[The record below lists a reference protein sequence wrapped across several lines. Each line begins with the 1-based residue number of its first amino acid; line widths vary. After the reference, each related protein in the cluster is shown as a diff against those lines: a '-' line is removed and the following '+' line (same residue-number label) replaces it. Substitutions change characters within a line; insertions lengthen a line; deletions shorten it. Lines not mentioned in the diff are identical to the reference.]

1 MVSEATI
8 EAYKAMA
15 KDSECPSVETQ
26 IRENLERTCDKFAGN
41 EDKLDRCIEYL
52 TECAREIRN
61 GKSGDVPDEVC
72 FRICRDYFND
82 EIWKQEDAE
91 KAERDAKAKERAEKA
106 EAEERAR
113 LAAEKKAK
121 DKKGKKAKPRKE
133 KPKEE
138 KAPKCARCG
147 TEVLELEKGLC
158 PACHALLHPAQE
170 PVEPAPENAEPEK
183 EKFPICRVC
192 GKEFINLFKDGM
204 CVDCY
209 EKKPMDAEKSAPA
222 HAAKIQP
229 EPGQLN
235 FFDLMGV

>member
-1 MVSEATI
+1 MVNEATI

-15 KDSECPSVETQ
+15 KDSECPSMETQ

-41 EDKLDRCIEYL
+41 EDKLDRCISYL
-52 TECAREIRN
+52 EECASEILE
-61 GKSGDVPDEVC
+61 GKNGDVPDEVC

-82 EIWKQEDAE
+82 EIWKKEDEEEA
-91 KAERDAKAKERAEKA
+91 REKA

-121 DKKGKKAKPRKE
+121 AKKGKKAKNKAENAKTEPIAPR
-133 KPKEE
+133 
-138 KAPKCARCG
+138 AA
-147 TEVLELEKGLC
+147 
-158 PACHALLHPAQE
+158 E
-170 PVEPAPENAEPEK
+170 PVEPAPEKAEPEK

-222 HAAKIQP
+222 HAAEIQP
-229 EPGQLN
+229 EPDQLD
-235 FFDLMGV
+235 FLSLMGV

>member
-1 MVSEATI
+1 MVSEETI

-15 KDSECPSVETQ
+15 KDSECPSMETQ

-41 EDKLDRCIEYL
+41 EDKCERCLLYL
-52 TECAREIRN
+52 EECASEILE
-61 GKSGDVPDEVC
+61 GKNGDVPDEVC

-82 EIWKQEDAE
+82 EIWKKEDEEEAR
-91 KAERDAKAKERAEKA
+91 KKA

-133 KPKEE
+133 KPEEE
-138 KAPKCARCG
+138 KASKCARCG

-158 PACHALLHPAQE
+158 PACHALMHPAPE
-170 PVEPAPENAEPEK
+170 PVEPAPEKAEPEK

-204 CVDCY
+204 CVDCN
-209 EKKPMDAEKSAPA
+209 EKKSMDAEKSAPA
-222 HAAKIQP
+222 HAAKFQP
-229 EPGQLN
+229 EPDQLN
-235 FFDLMGV
+235 FFDMLGA

>member
-15 KDSECPSVETQ
+15 KDSECPSMETQ

-41 EDKLDRCIEYL
+41 EDKFERCLSYL
-52 TECAREIRN
+52 EECASEILE
-61 GKSGDVPDEVC
+61 GKNGDVPDEVC

-82 EIWKQEDAE
+82 EIWKKEDEEEAR
-91 KAERDAKAKERAEKA
+91 KKA

-121 DKKGKKAKPRKE
+121 DKKGKKAKNKA
-133 KPKEE
+133 E
-138 KAPKCARCG
+138 KAK
-147 TEVLELEKGLC
+147 TET
-158 PACHALLHPAQE
+158 PAPRAAE
-170 PVEPAPENAEPEK
+170 PVEPATEKAEPEK

-222 HAAKIQP
+222 PSAKIQP
-229 EPGQLN
+229 ETGQLD
-235 FFDLMGV
+235 FFDMLGA

>member
-1 MVSEATI
+1 MVNEATI

-15 KDSECPSVETQ
+15 KDSECPSMETQ

-41 EDKLDRCIEYL
+41 EDKFERCLSYL
-52 TECAREIRN
+52 EECASEILE
-61 GKSGDVPDEVC
+61 GKNGDVPDEVC

-82 EIWKQEDAE
+82 EIWQKEDEEEA
-91 KAERDAKAKERAEKA
+91 REKA

-121 DKKGKKAKPRKE
+121 AGKGKKAKPE
-133 KPKEE
+133 EE
-138 KAPKCARCG
+138 KASKCARCG

-170 PVEPAPENAEPEK
+170 PEEPAPEKAEPEK

>member
-15 KDSECPSVETQ
+15 KDSECPSMEAQ
-26 IRENLERTCDKFAGN
+26 IRANLESTCDKFAGN
-41 EDKLDRCIEYL
+41 EDKFERCISYL
-52 TECAREIRN
+52 EECAREILE
-61 GKSGDVPDEVC
+61 GKNGDVPDEVC

-82 EIWKQEDAE
+82 EIWKKEDEEEA
-91 KAERDAKAKERAEKA
+91 REKA

-113 LAAEKKAK
+113 LAAEKKANAG
-121 DKKGKKAKPRKE
+121 KGKKAKNKV
-133 KPKEE
+133 E
-138 KAPKCARCG
+138 KAK
-147 TEVLELEKGLC
+147 TET
-158 PACHALLHPAQE
+158 PAPRAAE

-222 HAAKIQP
+222 PTAKTQP
-229 EPGQLN
+229 EPGQLD
-235 FFDLMGV
+235 FFDMLGA

>member
-15 KDSECPSVETQ
+15 KDSECPSMETQ
-26 IRENLERTCDKFAGN
+26 IRENLERSCDKFAGN
-41 EDKLDRCIEYL
+41 EDKFERCISYL
-52 TECAREIRN
+52 EECASEILE
-61 GKSGDVPDEVC
+61 GKNGDVPDEVC

-82 EIWKQEDAE
+82 EIWKKEDEEEA
-91 KAERDAKAKERAEKA
+91 REKA

-113 LAAEKKAK
+113 LASEKKAK
-121 DKKGKKAKPRKE
+121 AEKGKKAKNKA
-133 KPKEE
+133 E
-138 KAPKCARCG
+138 KAKSE
-147 TEVLELEKGLC
+147 T
-158 PACHALLHPAQE
+158 PAPRAAE

>member
-1 MVSEATI
+1 MVNEATI
-8 EAYKAMA
+8 EAYKAMT
-15 KDSECPSVETQ
+15 KDSACPSMEAQ
-26 IRENLERTCDKFAGN
+26 IRENLERTCEKFAGN
-41 EDKLDRCIEYL
+41 EDKFERCLSYL
-52 TECAREIRN
+52 EECASEILE
-61 GKSGDVPDEVC
+61 GKNGDVPDEVC

-82 EIWKQEDAE
+82 EIWKKEDEEEAR
-91 KAERDAKAKERAEKA
+91 KKA

-121 DKKGKKAKPRKE
+121 DKKGQKAKPRKE
-133 KPKEE
+133 KPEEE
-138 KAPKCARCG
+138 KAHKCARCG

-158 PACHALLHPAQE
+158 HACHALLHPAPE

>member
-15 KDSECPSVETQ
+15 KDSECPSMETQ

-41 EDKLDRCIEYL
+41 EDKFERCISYL
-52 TECAREIRN
+52 EDCASQILD

-82 EIWKQEDAE
+82 EIWKKEDEEEA
-91 KAERDAKAKERAEKA
+91 REKA

-121 DKKGKKAKPRKE
+121 TGKGKKAKPRKA
-133 KPKEE
+133 KPEEE
-138 KAPKCARCG
+138 KASKCARCG

-170 PVEPAPENAEPEK
+170 PEEEKPASEPEAESIPEQK
-183 EKFPICRVC
+183 PT
-192 GKEFINLFKDGM
+192 FKP
-204 CVDCY
+204 V
-209 EKKPMDAEKSAPA
+209 
-222 HAAKIQP
+222 Q
-229 EPGQLN
+229 GQISFL
-235 FFDLMGV
+235 DMLGA

>member
-1 MVSEATI
+1 MVNEATI

-15 KDSECPSVETQ
+15 KDSGCPSMETQ

-41 EDKLDRCIEYL
+41 EDKFERCLSYLEDCASQILD
-52 TECAREIRN
+52 

-82 EIWKQEDAE
+82 EIWKKEDE
-91 KAERDAKAKERAEKA
+91 EEVRKKA

-121 DKKGKKAKPRKE
+121 AGKGKKAKPRKE
-133 KPKEE
+133 KPEEE
-138 KAPKCARCG
+138 KASKCARCG

-158 PACHALLHPAQE
+158 PACLALLHPAPE